1 MLDDWNHAPRRDYGF
16 YFLNMLKAFELLS
29 VYILKT
35 SILKRLER
43 YLLHFFEILKTQH
56 ISNVFQYIENV
67 EQFHNSNVGFSISK
81 HIETF
86 NTS

>member
-1 MLDDWNHAPRRDYGF
+1 
-16 YFLNMLKAFELLS
+16 LKAFELLS

-43 YLLHFFEILKTQH
+43 YLLHFFEILKTQI

-67 EQFHNSNVGFSISK
+67 EQFHNSNVVFYISEIVISLYFENFN
-81 HIETF
+81 IEDIGAIIITF
-86 NTS
+86 L